1 MPSTARHPQADAG
14 ADAMQDH
21 IYRVIELVGSSEK
34 SIEDAVSGAI
44 TRANATIR
52 NLRWFEIVDTR
63 GEIKD
68 GKVRHY
74 QVHLRVGFTMEDA
87 G

>member
-1 MPSTARHPQADAG
+1 
-14 ADAMQDH
+14 MQDH
-21 IYRVIELVGSSEK
+21 INPVIELGGSSEK
-34 SIEDAVSGAI
+34 NIEDAIQTAI
-44 TRANATIR
+44 SRANATIR
-52 NLRWFEIVDTR
+52 NLRWFEVVDTR
-63 GEIKD
+63 GQIED